1 MNKVSVIYEYD
12 AIIEKL
18 AEDIKQ
24 SDFKVQYFL
33 KLLNLK
39 SSFFYKKIRE
49 KRFTSEEM
57 KLISKD
63 LYPEE
68 YQDYKEQIIEKLI
81 EKSRKEIEEGKISN
95 FEDIL
100 KESKIKYGIL

>member
-1 MNKVSVIYEYD
+1 MNRVSVIYEYD

-18 AEDIKQ
+18 ADDIKN

-49 KRFTSEEM
+49 KRFTSEEL

-63 LYPEE
+63 LYPDEF
-68 YQDYKEQIIEKLI
+68 QDYKEELIDKLI
-81 EKSRKEIEEGKISN
+81 EKSKQEIKEGKVSN

-100 KESKIKYGIL
+100 QESKIKYGIL

>member
-1 MNKVSVIYEYD
+1 MNRIHIIYEYD

-18 AEDIKQ
+18 AEDIKN

-49 KRFTSEEM
+49 KRFTSEEL

-63 LYPEE
+63 LYPDEF
-68 YQDYKEQIIEKLI
+68 QDYKEELINKLI
-81 EKSRKEIEEGKISN
+81 EKSRQEIKEGKVSN

-100 KESKIKYGIL
+100 QESKIKYGIL

>member
-12 AIIEKL
+12 AIINKL
-18 AEDIKQ
+18 AEDIKK
-24 SDFKVQYFL
+24 SDYKVQYFL

-63 LYPEE
+63 LYPFE
-68 YQDYKEQIIEKLI
+68 YQKYKEKLI
-81 EKSRKEIEEGKISN
+81 SDLLEKSKQQIREGKTSN
-95 FEDIL
+95 FENIL
-100 KESKIKYGIL
+100 QESKNKYGIL